1 MTILS
6 KEAQEAL
13 RAAAFEK
20 LSQLEQTSRDDGA
33 LPLRSWIQSNIP
45 AAERSHRCRFFD
57 RAGFLHIPSF
67 VDVDLCHEMK
77 QCMSELVEQWD
88 PETSL
93 VESFAT
99 NDAAN
104 VTRGDYFLDSSDKI
118 HFFCEASA
126 LEENN
131 TLKPEYRGE
140 KKLQSLN
147 KVGHGLHLDPNL
159 IFHRYCQSET
169 LRELVLELGWE
180 RPVVPQS
187 MYICKNAKTGSAVHS
202 HQDSTFLFTTP
213 KQSCLGLW
221 LALDDANLSN
231 GCLWVRPESHHEGI
245 RRHYQRN
252 GDYFEATPVVH
263 DKNTP
268 KFVMK
273 QLETKQNIAWD
284 GNMPDNDWQGLLD
297 AGFVPIECQAGDL
310 LVFCGEL
317 DHLSL
322 PNESDRQ
329 RHTFQLH
336 LIDGTTTWSPLNWLQ
351 TAGPF
356 LPLTS

>member
-6 KEAQEAL
+6 TEAQETL
-13 RAAAFEK
+13 RAAASEK
-20 LSQLEQTSRDDGA
+20 LSRLKTASRENESV
-33 LPLRSWIQSNIP
+33 PSWIQSGLP
-45 AAERSHRCRFFD
+45 AEERSERCRFFD
-57 RAGFLHIPSF
+57 RAGFLHVPSF
-67 VDVDLCHEMK
+67 VDLETCHEMK
-77 QCMSELVEQWD
+77 QCMSDLVEQWN

-93 VESFAT
+93 ETFAT
-99 NDAAN
+99 NDASN
-104 VTRGDYFLDSSDKI
+104 VKRGDYFLDSSDKI
-118 HFFCEASA
+118 HYFCETSA
-126 LEENN
+126 LENN
-131 TLKPEYRGE
+131 QLKPEYRD

-159 IFHRYCQSET
+159 IFHRYCMSEK
-169 LRELVLELGWE
+169 LRELVLDLGWE

-187 MYICKNAKTGSAVHS
+187 MYIFKNPKTGSAVHS
-202 HQDSTFLFTTP
+202 HQDSTFLFTSP

-252 GDYFEATPVVH
+252 ADYFETTGDSAINP
-263 DKNTP
+263 DTP
-268 KFVMK
+268 KFVMQ
-273 QLETKQNIAWD
+273 QLATEQSVEWD
-284 GNMPDNDWQGLLD
+284 GDLPSNGWQGLLD
-297 AGFVPIECQAGDL
+297 AGFIPIECKAGDL

-322 PNESDRQ
+322 PNESDAQ

-351 TAGPF
+351 TDGPF
-356 LPLTS
+356 LSLCKPE